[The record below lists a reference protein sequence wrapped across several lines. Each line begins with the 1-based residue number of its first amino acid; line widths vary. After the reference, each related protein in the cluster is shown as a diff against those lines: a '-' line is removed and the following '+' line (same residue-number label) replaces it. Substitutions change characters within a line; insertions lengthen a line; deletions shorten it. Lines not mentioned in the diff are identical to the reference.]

1 MTGDKDKTCIHI
13 ILVFNILFSVL
24 TLIIV
29 NFTKHY
35 VYGKA
40 RH

>member
-1 MTGDKDKTCIHI
+1 MTGVQDDARIYI

-29 NFTKHY
+29 NFVSRVAY
-35 VYGKA
+35 SV
-40 RH
+40 